1 MTILVALTIG
11 RPRVETSKSKSIGE
25 TSMKMETSTKKR
37 PLSACEEAIYSCCSS
52 SKSNFVQ
59 SARCFEINNCPGINF
74 ITNPC
79 SRLSS
84 VIDKI

>member
-1 MTILVALTIG
+1 MIG
-11 RPRVETSKSKSIGE
+11 FHQVGNDYRWPNVSPT
-25 TSMKMETSTKKR
+25 TMETSTKKR
-37 PLSACEEAIYSCCSS
+37 PLSACEEAIFSCCSS

-79 SRLSS
+79 LRLSS
-84 VIDKI
+84 VINRI